1 MSNKTAGIV
10 DVDGLPYEWAL
21 RSEPSWGDAQGWRG
35 MTIALHRQDT
45 QREAVLEFP
54 PPRRLMKGLPR
65 GRLQINDALVSR
77 GICRAASRMGPGIAR
92 QDDVFRR
99 RCRRQLTPPP
109 YRRRQ

>member
-77 GICRAASRMGPGIAR
+77 ICRAASRMGPGIAR

-99 RCRRQLTPPP
+99 RRRRQLTPPP